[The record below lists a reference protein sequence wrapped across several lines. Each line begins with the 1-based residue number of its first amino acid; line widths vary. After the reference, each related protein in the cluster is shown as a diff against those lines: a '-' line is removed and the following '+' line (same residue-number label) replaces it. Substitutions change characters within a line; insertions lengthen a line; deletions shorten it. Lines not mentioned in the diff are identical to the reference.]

1 MLSTDAYAFL
11 NITDPLCAWA
21 TYRGKL
27 VCAPS
32 EPGFLSVWTAGTMR
46 ADNPARIDRE
56 FKLEHTRLAQ
66 FPDRISRLR
75 GMFCFLD
82 IASAEHACASWAS
95 SADHFRAEYLAEL
108 HLGEAG
114 PKRDRLDSN
123 WITHAP
129 ENEEGFLTGIAWIPS
144 YWAGE
149 PYPNATPIWETLVEG
164 RMIVLGTSLRE
175 QAYAAIKRRFPD
187 SLTLLE
193 IARQAAWVGSDLG
206 NICAWLRQ
214 DGAALVLKYYMDM
227 RDAENPDVLGAL
239 EQLKRSGHPINW
251 ADMAPHIAQDSFGR
265 VPDLRPFGFRRHRV
279 GMQYVDGSNQ
289 LAL

>member
-11 NITDPLCAWA
+11 NINHPLCAWA
-21 TYRGKL
+21 TYRGML
-27 VCAPS
+27 VCAPP

-46 ADNPARIDRE
+46 AENPARIDRE
-56 FKLEHTRLAQ
+56 LILEPARLAQ

-75 GMFCFLD
+75 GMYRFLD
-82 IASAEHACASWAS
+82 IESADHACASWAS
-95 SADHFRAEYLAEL
+95 SANHFRAENLAEL

-129 ENEEGFLTGIAWIPS
+129 ENEDGFLTEVAWIPS

-175 QAYAAIKRRFPD
+175 QAYAAIKRCFPD
-187 SLTLLE
+187 SLTFLE

-206 NICAWLRQ
+206 NICAWLGQ
-214 DGAALVLKYYMDM
+214 DGDDLKYLMDM
-227 RDAENPDVLGAL
+227 RDAENPDVVKRL

-251 ADMAPHIAQDSFGR
+251 ADMAPHIAQHSFGR

-279 GMQYVDGSNQ
+279 QYVDGSNP

>member
-1 MLSTDAYAFL
+1 MTDAYAFL
-11 NITDPLCAWA
+11 NINHPPCAWA

-46 ADNPARIDRE
+46 AENPARIGRE
-56 FKLEHTRLAQ
+56 LILEHARLAQ
-66 FPDRISRLR
+66 FPDRVSRLR
-75 GMFCFLD
+75 GMYCFLD
-82 IASAEHACASWAS
+82 IESAERACASWAS
-95 SADHFRAEYLAEL
+95 SANHFRAEYLAEL

-114 PKRDRLDSN
+114 PRRDRLDSS

-129 ENEEGFLTGIAWIPS
+129 VNGRGFLTEVAWIPS

-175 QAYAAIKRRFPD
+175 RAYAAIKSHFPE
-187 SLTLLE
+187 SLMFLE
-193 IARQAAWVGSDLG
+193 IALQAAWIGSDLG
-206 NICAWLRQ
+206 NVCAWLGQ
-214 DGAALVLKYYMDM
+214 DGAELVLKYYMDM

-239 EQLKRSGHPINW
+239 EQLKRSSHPINC
-251 ADMAPHIAQDSFGR
+251 ADMAPHIAQDSFGNT
-265 VPDLRPFGFRRHRV
+265 PDLRSFGFRRPFV
-279 GMQYVDGSNQ
+279 
-289 LAL
+289 

>member
-11 NITDPLCAWA
+11 NINHPLCAWA

-32 EPGFLSVWTAGTMR
+32 EPGFLSVWTAVMMHVN
-46 ADNPARIDRE
+46 DPARVNRE
-56 FKLEHTRLAQ
+56 FILEQARAAQ

-82 IASAEHACASWAS
+82 IASAERACSWATNPNS
-95 SADHFRAEYLAEL
+95 HFRAEYLAEL
-108 HLGEAG
+108 HLGEVG
-114 PKRDRLDSN
+114 PRRDRLDSN

-129 ENEEGFLTGIAWIPS
+129 VNGRGFLTEVAWIPS
-144 YWAGE
+144 YCAGE

-164 RMIVLGTSLRE
+164 RMIVIGTSLRE
-175 QAYAAIKRRFPD
+175 KAYEAIKSHLPE
-187 SLTLLE
+187 SLMFLE
-193 IARQAAWVGSDLG
+193 IARQAAWIGSDLG
-206 NICAWLRQ
+206 NVCAWLGQ
-214 DGAALVLKYYMDM
+214 DGAELVLNYYMDM

-239 EQLKRSGHPINW
+239 EQLKRSDPINW
-251 ADMAPHIAQDSFGR
+251 ADMAPHIAQDSFGS